1 MSQGLA
7 GWRGW
12 GGEEQ
17 GGGRGGWVLGS
28 LWARRALSG
37 AVPLR
42 GRLASP
48 GPHQEPLPLCLSPVP
63 PPQGFPGLT
72 RRRLPSWPTRAA
84 LRPRDNGPA
93 SRLGTRARRARWE
106 AAGSGS
112 TLRPCPSGFGTVPKV
127 TRDPG
132 ARPGEKEAS
141 GDRASLGDGDAS
153 GQGHTHGH
161 THTRTHTLPSS
172 ERCLPLEYSRPS
184 ADLPA

>member
-1 MSQGLA
+1 MAGLGAWGSRVEGGEAGSTVPAGLA
-7 GWRGW
+7 GPSPG
-12 GGEEQ
+12 
-17 GGGRGGWVLGS
+17 
-28 LWARRALSG
+28 LSRSE
-37 AVPLR
+37 A
-42 GRLASP
+42 ASP
-48 GPHQEPLPLCLSPVP
+48 APGLTRSPFLSFSLSPVP

-93 SRLGTRARRARWE
+93 SRLGTRARHARWE

-172 ERCLPLEYSRPS
+172 ERCLPLEYPRPS
-184 ADLPA
+184 AGLPA